1 MTISVTGNSSYDI
14 MLLFTE
20 VLIFNM
26 CYITYVVIDI
36 NIHGNRYVEMSNYMG
51 DKYVF
56 RFLQGIV
63 LGTYLCRS
71 K

>member
-1 MTISVTGNSSYDI
+1 

-36 NIHGNRYVEMSNYMG
+36 NIHRNRYVEMSNYNIWVISMFLG
-51 DKYVF
+51 FCRVSYLVLTYVEVSSI
-56 RFLQGIV
+56 QV
-63 LGTYLCRS
+63 H
-71 K
+71 